1 MGRAADAL
9 TPRRTCVLGLATC
22 LALGAAIAAAAQRG
36 SAVRAGAFEHGDVWS
51 ILFVAA
57 LALAFVLYVTALFG
71 LRRGGTRLAA
81 VCAIAVAV
89 QLIPLGGPLVLSR
102 DVYSYWAYARVASPH
117 NRNPYVTAPAAF
129 PRDPAT
135 HAVAQGWRDTT
146 SVYGPAFT
154 ATSIAVA
161 DTASSPESVA
171 FAFRALAASAAIAAT
186 FLAAQVARRRAFAAA
201 FVGWNPLLAV
211 AFAGGGHN
219 DALMLVLIL
228 LALVLSKR
236 RRDVASG
243 AAWILAAAVKAPA
256 LFLLPL
262 QLLQGRRKVWLGA
275 ALTALAGSVAAVL
288 AFGSQWL
295 TALLHIGQHE
305 SRYALPVRLAQA
317 GVPYRLAHLLA
328 VAVLVA
334 GGAWL
339 AGQAWRG
346 RARLALGACLLVCT
360 SPWLLPWY
368 ASWPVALAA
377 VEEDAAAQVLAL
389 AIAAYLL
396 PSRVPF

>member
-1 MGRAADAL
+1 VCGAL
-9 TPRRTCVLGLATC
+9 S
-22 LALGAAIAAAAQRG
+22 AAIAAAAQRG
-36 SAVRAGAFEHGDVWS
+36 SAVRAGAFEHDDVWS

-57 LALAFVLYVTALFG
+57 LALAFVLYVTALLG
-71 LRRGGTRLAA
+71 LRRGGSRLA
-81 VCAIAVAV
+81 VVWAIAVVV
-89 QLIPLGGPLVLSR
+89 QLIPLGGPLLLSR
-102 DVYSYWAYARVASPH
+102 DVYSYWAYARIASPH
-117 NRNPYVTAPAAF
+117 DRDPYVTAPATF
-129 PRDPAT
+129 PQDPAT
-135 HAVAQGWRDTT
+135 RAVAHGWRDTT

-161 DTASSPESVA
+161 DAAGSPESVA
-171 FAFRALAASAAIAAT
+171 FAFRALAALAMIAAT
-186 FLAAQVARRRAFAAA
+186 FLGAQVARRKAFAAA
-201 FVGWNPLLAV
+201 FIGWNPLLAV

-228 LALVLSKR
+228 LALALAR
-236 RRDVASG
+236 QRRDVASG
-243 AAWILAAAVKAPA
+243 VAWILAAAVKAPA

-262 QLLQGRRKVWLGA
+262 QLLQGRTKVVWLGA
-275 ALTALAGSVAAVL
+275 ALTALAGSVAAAL
-288 AFGSQWL
+288 AFGSGWL
-295 TALLHIGQHE
+295 TALLHIGHHE

-317 GVPYRLAHLLA
+317 GIPYRLAHLLA
-328 VAVLVA
+328 VAVLVS

-339 AGQAWRG
+339 ARQAWRG

-360 SPWLLPWY
+360 SAWLLPWY

-389 AIAAYLL
+389 AVAAYLL